1 MSKVL
6 VIGCG
11 GVAGVAISKCCQVS
25 EVFTELCIAS
35 RTKSKCDALAAR
47 KAEAKTETPPI
58 TAAAVPSIGPDGKK
72 PSFKIIKAQTAIS
85 TAENSTENRRPKN
98 SFLKF
103 SIEKAP

>member
-35 RTKSKCDALAAR
+35 RTKSKCDALAA
-47 KAEAKTETPPI
+47 KLAPI
-58 TAAAVPSIGPDGKK
+58 TKTNHHGTGRCRRRAAA
-72 PSFKIIKAQTAIS
+72 
-85 TAENSTENRRPKN
+85 
-98 SFLKF
+98 L
-103 SIEKAP
+103 